1 MGTIG
6 IVISSRCKKY
16 INIYIYIYIYIYM
29 SKGRK
34 CKKEKKKVIAAV
46 GAVMAVKCRRPPEVS
61 D

>member
-16 INIYIYIYIYIYM
+16 INIYIYIYM

-34 CKKEKKKVIAAV
+34 CKKEKKKKVIAAV
-46 GAVMAVKCRRPPEVS
+46 GAVMAVKCPRPPEVS